1 MLALPPAE
9 GQLNLAGLMKFIEQ
23 FERSECD
30 LPVSFSLAR
39 LPHRKVIWERNE
51 GNPRRRNASLHR
63 ERNRRDT
70 LLFNSH
76 TYQPHGPVA
85 QRSRRSEQHDVYPI
99 VYKLL
104 RNLGSGSSDEW
115 SGVVYGAHEGE
126 VSAVELS
133 QDSLGFELPEGPQ
146 GEDSVEV
153 GAAAAGGIVGVSPG
167 EDIGSVGDLAV
178 GTITGWIVYVEAY
191 VFRQVNA
198 AGSDERQAALT

>member
-30 LPVSFSLAR
+30 LPVSFSLLR
-39 LPHRKVIWERNE
+39 FPHWKVIWEWNK
-51 GNPRRRNASLHR
+51 GNPWRRNASLHR

-99 VYKLL
+99 VYELL
-104 RNLGSGSSDEW
+104 RDLGGGSPDER
-115 SGVVYGAHEGE
+115 SRVVYGPHEGE
-126 VSAVELS
+126 VPAVELS
-133 QDSLGFELPEGPQ
+133 
-146 GEDSVEV
+146 
-153 GAAAAGGIVGVSPG
+153 
-167 EDIGSVGDLAV
+167 
-178 GTITGWIVYVEAY
+178 
-191 VFRQVNA
+191 
-198 AGSDERQAALT
+198 